1 MEGMSR
7 ERDRAYDARVLWVE
21 WLSRTVYS
29 IRMERPAGFRF
40 SPGQSIRLDHDGVE
54 RDYSLASGPEDP
66 YLTLCIRLVTGGML
80 SPRLG
85 TLAPGDLLRFT
96 GPHGYFLF
104 QSDTLHPVFVAT
116 GTGVAP
122 FLSMMRAGVR
132 GFTLLHGVRSTED
145 LYYRSVITPLAQR
158 YVPCLSI
165 GAGEGCYHGRVTSW
179 ASENLAPGP
188 YDFYLCGNR
197 SMIRDFTLL
206 VDERFAGSRV
216 CTEVFH

>member
-1 MEGMSR
+1 MSR
-7 ERDRAYDARVLWVE
+7 DRGRVHQARVLWVE
-21 WLSRTVYS
+21 WLSRKVFS
-29 IRMERPAGFRF
+29 IRMERPPGFEF

-54 RDYSLASGPEDP
+54 RDYSLASGPADP
-66 YLTLCIRLVTGGML
+66 HLTLCVRLVTGGML

-85 TLAPGDLLRFT
+85 ALSPGNLLRFT

-104 QSDTLHPVFVAT
+104 QGDDRQPVFVAT

-122 FLSMMRAGVR
+122 FLSMVRSGVR
-132 GFTLLHGVRSTED
+132 GFTLLHGVRDVVD
-145 LYYRSVITPLAQR
+145 LYYRDVVRPLAQR
-158 YVPCLSI
+158 YVPCLSA
-165 GAGEGCYHGRVTSW
+165 GTGEGCYHGRVTSW
-179 ASENLAPGP
+179 AAENLAPGP

-206 VDERFAGSRV
+206 VDDRFVGSRV